1 MTDIMVRA
9 RKLAEWVGA
18 GGRTVTAK
26 GVPRPADIPAAA
38 AVAGVEVPAKVRSA
52 ADMEGLHRP
61 WTAAV
66 GAGYISI
73 DGNRATMVDGPGR
86 DPADA
91 RWDALLAVLA
101 VESDDP
107 RHEGALIACAEVLAA
122 LVDGA
127 TLDDLD
133 DRVDERLEDR
143 SPREFQAVYRAFR
156 RGVLPV
162 AGALTLLAEFGAVDH
177 QGRLTALGRETAA
190 RLAVPPPVRPDLPVT
205 ELLAR
210 LRDMSDAD
218 AGRATWRWLDG
229 RDLAATAAELLA
241 AAGAGGAAD
250 RLDAF
255 GVIAVIGDP
264 ALPFLR
270 PILEHPMLAV
280 HARTTLSDEEPS
292 EADRCW
298 LTVEVALAEDDP
310 EERYHL
316 VEECGG
322 TATIEASDHPDR
334 AHLLDLLKASGRP
347 EIPVYELK
355 VALSSTVWRRLR
367 LPGPTTLEVLHAA
380 IQVAFDW
387 DDEHAH
393 LFEAAG
399 QHYSDVYLNLE
410 DSEDESAV
418 RLSKLL
424 PGRGARMTY
433 VYDLGDWWEHTITV
447 ERITVP
453 EDPGPIACTAGA
465 GDAPVEDWNEDDG
478 PDTTPFD
485 LDTINQRLAQLTS
498 S

>member
-1 MTDIMVRA
+1 MLDIMVRA
-9 RKLAEWVGA
+9 RKLAEWVGP
-18 GGRTVTAK
+18 GGRPVTAK

-38 AVAGVEVPAKVRSA
+38 AVVGVEVPARVRSA

-66 GAGYISI
+66 AAGYISI
-73 DGNRATMVDGPGR
+73 DGNRATLVDGPGR

-91 RWDALLAVLA
+91 WWDALLAVLA

-107 RHEGALIACAEVLAA
+107 RDEGAFIACAEVLAA

-127 TLDDLD
+127 NLASLDDL
-133 DRVDERLEDR
+133 VDERLCNR

-162 AGALTLLAEFGAVDH
+162 AGALSLLAEFGAVDDH
-177 QGRLTALGRETAA
+177 GRLTELGRETAV
-190 RLAVPPPVRPDLPVT
+190 RFAVPPPVSPDLPAA

-210 LRDMSDAD
+210 LRGTPDAD
-218 AGRATWRWLDG
+218 AWRITWRWLDG
-229 RDLAATAAELLA
+229 RDLAATVAELLA
-241 AAGAGGAAD
+241 VAEAGGAAD
-250 RLDAF
+250 RLEAF
-255 GVIAVIGDP
+255 GVIAAIGDP
-264 ALPFLR
+264 ARPFLR
-270 PILEHPMLAV
+270 RASSHPMLAV
-280 HARTTLSDEEPS
+280 HARTTLSDEGPS

-298 LTVEVALAEDDP
+298 LAVECALAEDDP

-322 TATIEASDHPDR
+322 TAMIEASDHPAR
-334 AHLLDLLKASGRP
+334 AHLLDLLQASGRP
-347 EIPVYELK
+347 EIPVYELL
-355 VALSSTVWRRLR
+355 VALSRTVWRRLR
-367 LPGPTTLEVLHAA
+367 VPGPTTLEVLHAA

-387 DDEHAH
+387 DDAHVH
-393 LFEAAG
+393 LFEAG
-399 QHYSDVYLNLE
+399 GRQYSDVYFNLE
-410 DSEDESAV
+410 ESEDESAV

-433 VYDLGDWWEHTITV
+433 VYDLGDRWEHTITV
-447 ERITVP
+447 DRITVP
-453 EDPGPIACTAGA
+453 TDPGPITCTAGA